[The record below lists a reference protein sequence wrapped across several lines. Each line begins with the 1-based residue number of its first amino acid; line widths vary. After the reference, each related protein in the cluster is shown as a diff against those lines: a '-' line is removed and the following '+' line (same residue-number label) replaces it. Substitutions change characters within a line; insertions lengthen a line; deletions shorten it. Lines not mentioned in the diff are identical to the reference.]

1 LTISPI
7 TILPTKP
14 VPQTTIRLVPETVTG
29 FTIGGLAVVGDRL
42 GESSDLGA
50 QLRDVRD
57 VSIHVGNHFATT
69 RLDHSERDN
78 QEVQIEPASER
89 STLMTSLSGRRA
101 LVTGGSRGIGAE
113 IVRRLA
119 SDGAAVAFTYGAS
132 AEEAEKLVAE
142 VTADGGTAIAIQ
154 ADSGDP
160 EQVAASVDET
170 IAQLGGLDTLVNN
183 AGVAYIADA
192 ESFPLEQFERLVAIN
207 VRGVFIATQRA
218 IPHLGQGGRIINIG
232 SINADRV
239 PGPGLSVYA
248 MTKGAVAG
256 LTRALA
262 RELGPRGITVNNV
275 QPGPIAT
282 EMNPDEGEF
291 ADSLRQVMP
300 LGRYGHPRD
309 VAGVVSYLAGPEAAY
324 ITGAHWDVD
333 GGFTV

>member
-1 LTISPI
+1 MATA
-7 TILPTKP
+7 
-14 VPQTTIRLVPETVTG
+14 
-29 FTIGGLAVVGDRL
+29 LA
-42 GESSDLGA
+42 
-50 QLRDVRD
+50 
-57 VSIHVGNHFATT
+57 
-69 RLDHSERDN
+69 
-78 QEVQIEPASER
+78 
-89 STLMTSLSGRRA
+89 GRRA

-119 SDGAAVAFTYGAS
+119 ADGAAVAFTYGSS
-132 AEEAEKLVAE
+132 AVDAEKIVAE
-142 VTADGGTAIAIQ
+142 VAADGGTAVAIQ
-154 ADSGDP
+154 ADSADP
-160 EQVAASVDET
+160 EKVAESVDE
-170 IAQLGGLDTLVNN
+170 AVSALGGLDILVNN

-207 VRGVFIATQRA
+207 VRGVFIASQRA
-218 IPHLGQGGRIINIG
+218 LAHLGEGGRIINIG

-256 LTRALA
+256 FTRGLA

-282 EMNPDEGEF
+282 DMNPEEGEF
-291 ADSLRQVMP
+291 ADAARQVMAG
-300 LGRYGHPRD
+300 GRYGQPGD
-309 VAGVVSYLAGPEAAY
+309 IAGVVSYLAGPDTGY